1 MLKLD
6 LPKAPYWLTLPA
18 QVELFVKPLTS
29 ALMQAAQAHAVKE
42 LLALRQ
48 QRQALED
55 AGQDAT
61 HLPDLSDPE
70 IRHSL
75 SEIALT
81 KALAR
86 LAILQWKGVLAQ
98 DADELAPITPETVD
112 HLMDFWFIAQD
123 FYRQYHHSLSV
134 LEREGN
140 GSRPAANGIS
150 AVGHAI
156 ASTVPTTISPAA
168 GENTTP

>member
-1 MLKLD
+1 MLKLN
-6 LPKAPYWLTLPA
+6 LPKESYWLALPA

-29 ALMQAAQAHAVKE
+29 ALMQAAQAQAVKE
-42 LLALRQ
+42 LLALREARQ
-48 QRQALED
+48 QLEET
-55 AGQDAT
+55 GQDVS
-61 HLPDLSDPE
+61 HLPDLTDHD

-86 LAILQWKGVLAQ
+86 LAILDWKGVLAE
-98 DADELAPITPETVD
+98 DSDEVAPITPETVN

-123 FYRQYHHSLSV
+123 FYRQYHATLTV

-140 GSRPAANGIS
+140 DSRLAANGIS
-150 AVGHAI
+150 AAGHAT
-156 ASTVPTTISPAA
+156 ADNAPTTISPAA
-168 GENTTP
+168 EENPTP

>member
-6 LPKAPYWLTLPA
+6 LPKEPYWLTLPA

-29 ALMQAAQAHAVKE
+29 ALMQAAQAQAVKE
-42 LLALRQ
+42 LLALRL
-48 QRQALED
+48 QRQELED
-55 AGQDAT
+55 ASADVS
-61 HLPDLSDPE
+61 HLPDLTDAE

-86 LAILQWKGVLAQ
+86 LAIMQWKGVLAQ
-98 DADELAPITPETVD
+98 DSDELASVTSETVD

-123 FYRQYHHSLSV
+123 FYRQYHNSLTL

-140 GSRPAANGIS
+140 GSRLAANGTS
-150 AVGHAI
+150 AAGLAI
-156 ASTVPTTISPAA
+156 ASTAQTTISPAA
-168 GENTTP
+168 GENPTP

>member
-6 LPKAPYWLTLPA
+6 LPKEPYWLTLPA
-18 QVELFVKPLTS
+18 QVELFVKPLSS
-29 ALMQAAQAHAVKE
+29 ALMQAAQAQAVKE
-42 LLALRQ
+42 LLALRELREQ
-48 QRQALED
+48 LQET
-55 AGQDAT
+55 GQDVT
-61 HLPDLSDPE
+61 HLPDITDQD

-98 DADELAPITPETVD
+98 DSDELAPITLETVN
-112 HLMDFWFIAQD
+112 HLMDFWFIAQE
-123 FYRQYHHSLSV
+123 FYRQYHNSLTL

-140 GSRPAANGIS
+140 DSRPAANGTS
-150 AVGHAI
+150 AAGHAT
-156 ASTVPTTISPAA
+156 ASTALTTISPAA
-168 GENTTP
+168 EESEAP

>member
-6 LPKAPYWLTLPA
+6 LPKEPYWLTLPA

-29 ALMQAAQAHAVKE
+29 AIMQAAQAQAVKE
-42 LLALRQ
+42 LLAMRETRQ
-48 QRQALED
+48 QLED
-55 AGQDAT
+55 IGQDVSY
-61 HLPDLSDPE
+61 LPDITDPE

-86 LAILQWKGVLAQ
+86 LAILQWRGVLAKES
-98 DADELAPITPETVD
+98 DELAPITPDTVN

-123 FYRQYHHSLSV
+123 FYRQYHATLTV

-140 GSRPAANGIS
+140 GSRLAANGTS
-150 AVGHAI
+150 AAGHAI
-156 ASTVPTTISPAA
+156 ASTAPTTISPAA
-168 GENTTP
+168 GENVAP